1 MELIECS
8 YSDYGAIFN
17 RPYHSFNLAAFN
29 KLNEHRCDGIR
40 YLVFKDS
47 RVRLGLIGGIRN
59 NIFVTPFSAPFGGFS
74 FSRDDLDIRHVEL
87 AFLLLEKY
95 IVEHGWS
102 GVRFIL
108 PPLFY
113 HNTNLAKI
121 MNVLYRQQFQTIN
134 TDLDFYIDVSDMERY
149 PDNIWKN
156 ARKNL
161 NIGLQ
166 SGIDFKVCDQ
176 PDDIK
181 SVYEV
186 IETNR
191 RVKNKPMTMKYEE
204 ILNTARVI
212 RTDFF
217 LCRKNNLNIAAAIVF
232 HVADGIV
239 YVPYWGDIDGYGAL
253 KPMNFL
259 SFNIFDHYRKEGKKI
274 VHIGIATEDS
284 VPNYGLCEFKES
296 IGCKI
301 IPKFTYFK
309 DFNT

>member
-8 YSDYGAIFN
+8 FSDYGAIFD
-17 RPYHSFNLAAFN
+17 RLYHSFNLAAFN
-29 KLNEHRCDGIR
+29 KLNEHRCDGVR
-40 YLVFKDS
+40 YLIFKDT

-59 NIFVTPFSAPFGGFS
+59 NMFMTPFSAPFGGFS
-74 FSRDDLDIRHVEL
+74 FLKDDLDIRHIEE
-87 AFLLLEKY
+87 AIRLLEKY
-95 IVEHGWS
+95 IVGQGLS

-113 HNTNLAKI
+113 HDTNLAKM
-121 MNVLYRQQFQTIN
+121 MNVLHRQKYQTIN
-134 TDLDFYIDVSDMERY
+134 ADLDFYIDVSDMVRY
-149 PDNIWKN
+149 KDNIWNN

-161 NIGLQ
+161 KIGLQ
-166 SGIDFKVCDQ
+166 SSIDFKVCDQ
-176 PDDIK
+176 PDEIK
-181 SVYEV
+181 AVYDV

-191 RVKNKPMTMKYEE
+191 RVKSKPMTMKYEE
-204 ILNTARVI
+204 IISTAQVI
-212 RTDFF
+212 KTDFF
-217 LCRKNNLNIAAAIVF
+217 LCIHNKVNIAAAIVY

-239 YVPYWGDIDGYGAL
+239 YVPYWGDIDGYGAI

-259 SFNIFDHYRKEGKKI
+259 SFNIFDHYRKAGKKI

-284 VPNYGLCEFKES
+284 MPNYGLCEFKES
-296 IGCKI
+296 IGCRI